1 MIVISKSVYIFGAHT
16 RAQNL
21 YAYFKILFPE
31 TKVEAFLYDN
41 EESNPESIEGIPVLR
56 LQELGELQNETEV
69 WLAVKS
75 VAFDE
80 ISNRLTERKAG
91 NIVCVT
97 PQVDNELRNLYVEKI
112 FSAKGMGFDKVDRLW
127 ASTLGGQEDF
137 QKFLALNGDNMKK
150 SVGDAIDSLPVVYMA
165 KSVYDKPIRESF
177 SASYIETVQAGA
189 ALTEERIAELTDCMG
204 ENISR
209 KNRQYCE
216 LTVLY
221 WMWKNATASWVGLC
235 HYRRHFILT
244 EEEMAWLPESG
255 IDVVLPVPS
264 ICQPSIGDNYRKRH
278 EAKDWEY
285 LLNVLKEKYPEMY
298 DLAVSLWETPEFG
311 NLYYTCNMFI
321 MKKQVMDVY
330 CAWLFPILEEVERF
344 AGEKED
350 TYQNR
355 YPGFL
360 AERLLTL
367 YFVYYKDKYKIAYA
381 DKRFIMGD

>member
-1 MIVISKSVYIFGAHT
+1 MICVSKKVYIFGAHT

-21 YAYFKILFPE
+21 YAYFNVLFPD
-31 TKVEAFLYDN
+31 TKVEAFLYDDT
-41 EESNPESIEGIPVLR
+41 EINPDSIEGIPVVAVDSVD
-56 LQELGELQNETEV
+56 EWSWETEI

-75 VAFDE
+75 ASFDK
-80 ISNRLTERKAG
+80 ISSRLETKKAER
-91 NIVCVT
+91 IVCVT
-97 PQVDNELRNLYVEKI
+97 PQVDNELRNMYAEKV
-112 FSAKGMGFDKVDRLW
+112 FSAKGIPFDKVDVLYRKPMGE
-127 ASTLGGQEDF
+127 TKEREP
-137 QKFLALNGDNMKK
+137 ALENNKAGM
-150 SVGDAIDSLPVVYMA
+150 PVVYMA
-165 KSVYDKPIRESF
+165 KSIYDKPVSSSF
-177 SASYIETVQAGA
+177 HAPYIETIQAGA

-204 ENISR
+204 VNISR

-278 EAKDWEY
+278 DASDWDY
-285 LLNVLKEKYPEMY
+285 LLNVLKEKHPEMY
-298 DLAVSLWETPEFG
+298 DLAIRLWETPEFG

-321 MKKQVMDVY
+321 MKKQILDSY
-330 CAWLFPILEEVERF
+330 CEWLFPILEEVEQF

-367 YFVYYKDKYKIAYA
+367 YFVCYKDRYRIAYA